1 MLHLPATGTAG
12 RAGMREARM
21 RRAIVAAITAAVLAQ
36 LAWGAAG
43 DEAVRE
49 EDIAATI
56 RFLAS
61 PELEGRHAAE
71 RGGAVASA
79 FVAHRLEAIGWI
91 PAGDETPGGRSW
103 FQAVPAVEAS
113 YDPAASSLAASGGSG
128 AEARL
133 DGASGKLV
141 VVPDRA
147 ESVTVSGPL
156 AFAGFG
162 IRAPEY
168 GHDDYEG
175 LDVKGRI
182 VVVLSGE
189 PGETDPA
196 SKWNGTRPTRHLLV
210 AAKARL
216 AQSLGA
222 AAILL
227 VPNPAGRARTAADL
241 VAGRKDDLARPW
253 VGLDGVP
260 APLPVAFLGPAGA
273 LAVLDGTGLDI
284 GAASAEL
291 EAGRKASRLLGDRRA
306 SLFLGYRDRRTFEI
320 RNVVARLGAGKG
332 LEGDAV
338 ILGAHWDHLGSP
350 GGTLHPGADDNASG
364 VAGLLAAAAALKA
377 SPPKGPAEI
386 VIASWT
392 GEEEGRLGSTAFLR
406 RPPVPKERIRTV
418 VNLDVFGRANLDRK
432 DYAAAIQIIYSAA
445 APVLRELA
453 AAASEGLGLDLRYYP
468 ALRLQPVSDHYTF
481 FEAGIPIVYPFAGY
495 IAEYHGPGDTAD
507 KIDVRRVAASS
518 RLVARL
524 VRLLAEHP
532 GPIRLDPAIKDAPP
546 PDPFER
552 PES

>member
-1 MLHLPATGTAG
+1 
-12 RAGMREARM
+12 MRGAF
-21 RRAIVAAITAAVLAQ
+21 VAALTAAALAQ
-36 LAWGAAG
+36 LAWATPG

-79 FVAHRLEAIGWI
+79 FVAQRLEALGWL
-91 PAGDETPGGRSW
+91 PAGDESPGGRSW
-103 FQAVPAVEAS
+103 YQAVPAIEAS
-113 YDPAASSLAASGGSG
+113 YDPAASSLEIAGGG
-128 AEARL
+128 KPAVRL
-133 DGASGKLV
+133 DGASGRFL

-147 ESVTVSGPL
+147 ETVVASGPL
-156 AFAGFG
+156 AFVGFG

-175 LDVKGRI
+175 LEVKGRI
-182 VVVLSGE
+182 VVALSGE

-196 SKWNGTRPTRHLLV
+196 SKWNGTRPTRHLLI
-210 AAKARL
+210 ASKARL

-222 AAILL
+222 TALIV

-241 VAGRKDDLARPW
+241 VAGRRDDLARPW
-253 VGLDGVP
+253 VGLDGSP
-260 APLPVAFLGPAGA
+260 APLPVAYLDPPAVAA
-273 LAVLDGTGLDI
+273 LLEGTGLDL
-284 GAASAEL
+284 ASASAEL
-291 EAGRKASRLLGDRRA
+291 EGGRRVSRLLADRTVA
-306 SLFLGYRDRRTFEI
+306 LTLAYRDRRAVRM
-320 RNVVARLGAGKG
+320 RNVVARLVAGRG
-332 LEGDAV
+332 LEGDV
-338 ILGAHWDHLGSP
+338 VVLGAHFDHLGAP

-377 SPPKGPAEI
+377 APPEGPAEV

-392 GEEEGRLGSTAFLR
+392 GEEEGRLGSTAFLA
-406 RPPVPKERIRTV
+406 RPPVPRERIRTV
-418 VNLDVFGRANLDRK
+418 VNLDVLGRANMDRK
-432 DYAAAIQIIYSAA
+432 DYASAIQVIYSAG
-445 APVLRELA
+445 APLLRQLCA
-453 AAASEGLGLDLRYYP
+453 AADEGLGLDLRYYP

-495 IAEYHGPGDTAD
+495 IAEYHGPGDTPD
-507 KIDVRRVAASS
+507 KIDVRRVASS
-518 RLVARL
+518 ARFVARL
-524 VRLLAEHP
+524 ARAIAEHA
-532 GPIRLDPAIKDAPP
+532 GPLRLDPAIKDAPP